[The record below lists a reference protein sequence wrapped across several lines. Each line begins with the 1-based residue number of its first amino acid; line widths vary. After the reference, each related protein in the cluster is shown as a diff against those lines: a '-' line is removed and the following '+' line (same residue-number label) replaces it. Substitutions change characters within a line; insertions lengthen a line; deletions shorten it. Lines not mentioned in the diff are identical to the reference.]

1 MLPEKRAHVRKD
13 FCQEQSRVTIEVF
26 NTQGHTT
33 PGWRQGTHTHRGMLP
48 QDGDGDLTY
57 TGARPSRMQTG
68 TLHTQGHT
76 APGFRQGPYTHTG
89 TLPQDGDGDLTH
101 TGHTAPGWKQGPYTH
116 RGILPQGGDRDLTHR
131 GMLSQLGTWHTR
143 AATEYGE
150 LAHEL
155 FPFFL
160 SKISAFDFRIICSLS
175 HKAVNLLPLETLA
188 FHSQA
193 CLNSRESAWCKYQT
207 GYICIQV
214 LCVPVSL
221 TPTLPLTDR
230 RGRFRKKMLT
240 FVLHY

>member
-1 MLPEKRAHVRKD
+1 ME
-13 FCQEQSRVTIEVF
+13 
-26 NTQGHTT
+26 
-33 PGWRQGTHTHRGMLP
+33 
-48 QDGDGDLTY
+48 
-57 TGARPSRMQTG
+57 TG
-68 TLHTQGHT
+68 TLHTQGHGP
-76 APGFRQGPYTHTG
+76 PGCRQGPYTHRGTVPQDSDRDLIHTRAHCPRMETG
-89 TLPQDGDGDLTH
+89 TLH
-101 TGHTAPGWKQGPYTH
+101 TQGHTAPGWKQGPYTH

-143 AATEYGE
+143 AATECGE

-155 FPFFL
+155 FPFFI